1 MQIKLRKASLY
12 ILAVILVLVILQH
25 NLIRLKKRGFLL
37 TYQVTASMPKGFYF
51 IKPSQHFHRR
61 DIVLFKPPEK
71 FLHFLLQKKWLPKN
85 GLMLKYVVGIPG
97 DYVCQNKKWIY
108 INNQKIAPIYQ
119 EYKPGKKLP
128 NNCFCGKLK
137 KHQYLLMSTKLK
149 NSFDGRYFGPVND
162 DRIIGKAKFL
172 LKVGGS

>member
-1 MQIKLRKASLY
+1 MKIKLQQTFFY
-12 ILAVILVLVILQH
+12 ILAAILLLVILQH

-51 IKPSQHFHRR
+51 IKPGKYFRR
-61 DIVLFKPPEK
+61 KDIVLFKPPKK

-108 INNQKIAPIYQ
+108 INNHKFAPIYQ

-128 NNCFCGKLK
+128 NNHFCGKLK
-137 KHQYLLMSTKLK
+137 KHQYLLMSTKVK
-149 NSFDGRYFGPVND
+149 DSFDGRYFGPVND
-162 DRIIGKAKFL
+162 DRIIGRAKYLF
-172 LKVGGS
+172 